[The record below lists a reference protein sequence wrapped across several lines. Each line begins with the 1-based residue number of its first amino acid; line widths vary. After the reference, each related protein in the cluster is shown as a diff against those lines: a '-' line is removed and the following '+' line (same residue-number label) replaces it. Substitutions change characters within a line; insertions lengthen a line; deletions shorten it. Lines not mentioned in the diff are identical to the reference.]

1 VDCRVQL
8 WEAKESLVVEEKRVE
23 KEKRVMG
30 EKNTVEINGN
40 QKKQEDKFIYIN
52 FIYINNAR

>member
-1 VDCRVQL
+1 MDCRVQL

-30 EKNTVEINGN
+30 EKNSVEINGN

-52 FIYINNAR
+52 FIYINNTR